1 MRRLLKNLSLI
12 FLLLGFSLV
21 VVSCDKNTIIPPD
34 GGGDN
39 GGNNNG
45 QDDDSW
51 ITDLTVRDYKGE
63 NGVVSAA
70 NPYAAKA
77 GLDILKQGGNAF
89 DAAVAVSFALGVVE
103 PNASGLGGGGILV
116 AFNANK
122 GEYLSYNFR
131 EFVPELGTASR
142 YGSDANTRAGI
153 MSSGVPTQVAG
164 LLKILEDNG
173 VLTRQDVLAP
183 AIKYANEGVVITP
196 ELGKTIQDNVGK
208 LMISRDEVLGVF
220 SDPFG
225 ILFKGEGETLIQKN
239 YGKALSLISEL
250 GASGFYEGELADA
263 IVALQEKHGGIITHD
278 DLVYAMNNF
287 PHIETP
293 LEGTYRGYDV
303 ITATAPSSGGVV
315 LLEVLNMLEHYGDLS
330 KVEHNSVEYIHLL
343 ATALTLAYGDKRQF
357 VGDARVNNIPLVGL
371 TSKAYAVD
379 RWMNFNPDKAF
390 LGRFQAGGT
399 DYGNP
404 WIYEPTTGANMLPA
418 GDFGESAS
426 TTTFSVSD
434 SEGNIVSVT
443 QTINHFY
450 GNGHVVPGFG
460 FFMNNELSSF
470 SFTASNVNYI
480 EPFKQPV
487 SHIMPTIILKDGD
500 PFLTLGSP
508 GSMRI
513 PAAVIQVV
521 LNIIDYGMDIQTA
534 INQPRIYSY
543 AMASDN
549 LGISKAGEDPSK
561 YRKDIYLEKAFGSEY
576 KTALEALGYYVIYSG
591 SGDIDLF
598 FGGVQG
604 IQFNRFADLPL
615 HGGADPRRD
624 GKALGY

>member
-1 MRRLLKNLSLI
+1 MMRKLLKHLSLI
-12 FLLLGFSLV
+12 FLVFGFSLV
-21 VVSCDKNTIIPPD
+21 VVSCDTTDKPTPPVVD
-34 GGGDN
+34 DN
-39 GGNNNG
+39 
-45 QDDDSW
+45 DDEDW
-51 ITDLTVRDYKGE
+51 ITDLSIRDFKGE

-103 PNASGLGGGGILV
+103 PNASGLGGGGIMV

-122 GEYLSYNFR
+122 GEFSSYNFR
-131 EFVPELGTASR
+131 EFVPGLGTAST
-142 YGSDANTRAGI
+142 YKNDSNTRGGI

-173 VLTRQDVLAP
+173 VLSREEVLAP
-183 AIKYANEGVVITP
+183 AIKYANEGIIITP
-196 ELGKTIQDNVGK
+196 ELASAIDGQTGKMLNS
-208 LMISRDEVLGVF
+208 LDEIKGVF
-220 SDPFG
+220 SDDFG
-225 ILFKGEGETLIQKN
+225 IVFLGEGDTLIQKD
-239 YGKALSLISEL
+239 YGKALNLISEL
-250 GASGFYEGELADA
+250 GASGFYEGEIADA
-263 IVALQEKHGGIITHD
+263 IVALQEKEGGIITHD
-278 DLVYAMNNF
+278 DLLYAMENY
-287 PHIETP
+287 PYLETP
-293 LEGTYRGYDV
+293 LIGSYRGYDV

-315 LLEVLNMLEHYGDLS
+315 LLEVLNMLEHYGDISEL
-330 KVEHNSVEYIHLL
+330 EHNSVEYLHIL
-343 ATALTLAYGDKRQF
+343 ATALMLAYGDKRQH
-357 VGDARVNNIPLVGL
+357 VGDARLSDVPLIGL
-371 TSKAYAVD
+371 TSKQYAAERWVKYNPERAY
-379 RWMNFNPDKAF
+379 
-390 LGRFQAGGT
+390 LGRFDSGGS

-404 WIYEPTTGANMLPA
+404 WPYEPVASVDVNLLPTG
-418 GDFGESAS
+418 DYGESAS
-426 TTTFSVSD
+426 TTTFSVAD

-443 QTINHFY
+443 QTINYFF

-460 FFMNNELSSF
+460 FFMNNELSSL
-470 SFTASNVNYI
+470 SFNANSVNYV
-480 EPFKQPV
+480 EPYRQPV

-521 LNIIDYGMDIQTA
+521 LNIIDFKMDIQTA

-549 LGISKAGEDPSK
+549 QGIVRANGDVSK
-561 YRKDIYLEKAFGSEY
+561 YRKDLHLERAFGADY
-576 KTALEALGYYVIYSG
+576 KAAFEALGYYVIYNG
-591 SGDIDLF
+591 SKDIDLF
-598 FGGVQG
+598 YGGVQG
-604 IQFNRFADLPL
+604 IHFNRGEDLPL